1 MEISLNS
8 VEHKINDN
16 CLRYNFKQPIR
27 FNNEYIS
34 LTNMI
39 FYNFFPNID
48 ENYKLKVKY
57 TNREIEINFKK
68 GAYNVSDITNII
80 NLELKEN
87 SIDIEDPIKMVVDI
101 NQYKILIIIK
111 EDFKLILD
119 KNFMKLLGF
128 SKYVINPGYNR
139 SDLIP
144 QIDKTKFLKIYCN
157 IVDNK
162 NRNEHLTDV
171 FIKNGVG
178 DVVTYDNFN
187 AYKRQKIME
196 TDFEFIDICIKNQ
209 DNKNIELTDFWQIS
223 LYINKIKL

>member
-1 MEISLNS
+1 MEIILNS

>member
-1 MEISLNS
+1 MEIILNS

-27 FNNEYIS
+27 FNNQYIG

-39 FYNFFPNID
+39 FYNYFPNID

-57 TNREIEINFKK
+57 TNREIEINFQE
-68 GAYNVSDITNII
+68 GAYNVSDISNII

-87 SIDIEDPIKMVVDI
+87 SIDIEDPIKMIVDI

-128 SKYVINPGYNR
+128 SKYLINPGYNR

-144 QIDKTKFLKIYCN
+144 QIDKTKYLKIYCN

-162 NRNEHLTDV
+162 NSNEHLTNV
-171 FIKNGVG
+171 FIKNGIG
-178 DVVTYDNFN
+178 DLVVYDTFN

-196 TDFEFIDICIKNQ
+196 TDFDFIDICIKNQ
-209 DNKNIELTDFWQIS
+209 DNKNIELKDFWEIS
-223 LYINKIKL
+223 LYIN